1 MEYRIGILLFDE
13 VETLDFAG
21 PFEVFTMASRFVSEC
36 DLRVF
41 TIAEQSPVEA
51 VGGLSISAEY
61 NLEDRPKP
69 HVLVV
74 PGGQGTRRAMRN
86 QAVLEWLRD
95 RAGRAD
101 LVLSVC
107 TGSLLLGAAG
117 LLDGR
122 EATTHRDA
130 LDLLRETAPK
140 CSVIE
145 GKRFVESGKVVCA
158 AGVAAGIDASLH
170 VVARLF
176 GEDVARQ
183 TVEQMEYVWHP
194 E

>member
-21 PFEVFTMASRFVSEC
+21 PFEVFAMASRFVSGCEM
-36 DLRVF
+36 RIF

-51 VGGLSISAEY
+51 AGGLSINAEY
-61 NLEDRPKP
+61 SLEDRPKP

-74 PGGQGTRRAMRN
+74 PGGQGTRREVHNA
-86 QAVLEWLRD
+86 AVLDWLRD

-107 TGSLLLGAAG
+107 TGALLLGAAG

-122 EATTHRDA
+122 EATTHHDA
-130 LDLLRETAPK
+130 LNLLRETAPK
-140 CSVIE
+140 CRVVE
-145 GKRFVESGKVVCA
+145 GRRFVDSGKVVCA

-176 GEDVARQ
+176 GEEVARK
-183 TVEQMEYVWHP
+183 TAERMEYGGQP
-194 E
+194 Q